1 MNDKQMKAEAFYE
14 AALFL
19 KDKIENGGWKKFSS
33 NYLREHVRCRFGFV
47 FSNTESPEILR
58 EVIRQH
64 PELGQWITI
73 NARKGEGWLL

>member
-1 MNDKQMKAEAFYE
+1 MNDKQLKVEAFHE

-19 KDKIENGGWKKFSS
+19 KNRVENMGWKKFSS
-33 NYLREHVRCRFGFV
+33 NYLREHVRCRFGIV

-64 PELGQWITI
+64 PELCRWIVV
-73 NARKGEGWLL
+73 NARKIEADDP